1 MNTSPK
7 GTHEP
12 SDEHD
17 GTVSY
22 QTAKAPKDFD
32 PNSVVNEVAIGRF
45 GIFPQVSVPV
55 FVSSALL
62 VVLFMIFG
70 TLFSEMAG
78 QIFEQAQAF
87 ITKRFGFVFVILMN
101 VALVFCLY
109 VAMSGYGDI
118 RLGHQTEVPKY
129 SFGSWIGMLFSAG
142 IGIGLLY
149 WGTAEPLLH
158 FVKPPTA
165 EPSTLQSAK
174 EAMTYS
180 FLHWG
185 LHAWAVYAVVA
196 LSLAYFHYRRGLPL
210 SIRSVLFPLI
220 GQKIYGT
227 WGHVVDVLAVFGTIF
242 GVVTSLG
249 LGVMQLET
257 GLVDIF
263 NIEPSM
269 TLKIVLILAITACAT
284 LSVMAGLDKGV
295 KLLSDVTIVG
305 TLIMLGFMIIMGP
318 TQFIFDSFVEN
329 VGNYASSLVQV
340 GLWNEAYSDSQWQA
354 SWTIFY
360 WAWWV
365 SWSPFVG
372 IFIARISRGRTLREF
387 IFGVLFVP
395 MLLLF
400 LWFTAFGGVAI
411 HLELMGDYGLTE
423 AVLKDTGSAIFKL
436 IEYYPLTQALMV
448 IVLMMIVLWFVT
460 SADSASLVVDML
472 TAGGRT
478 DPPKIQRL
486 FWVSSQGI
494 IACILLVAGGLSA
507 LQAAAIVAG
516 FPFAMVVFVMMYCLL
531 RGLGRDRLTLYRKSQ
546 WYITEESAEHN
557 SANEFVDEHLLL
569 GPLAQENPSDTKDS
583 ASGNNT
589 L

>member
-1 MNTSPK
+1 MNKPTQ
-7 GTHEP
+7 EP
-12 SDEHD
+12 QNRVKISKF
-17 GTVSY
+17 
-22 QTAKAPKDFD
+22 A
-32 PNSVVNEVAIGRF
+32 
-45 GIFPQVSVPV
+45 IFPQVSLPV
-55 FVSSALL
+55 FATSALL
-62 VVLFMIFG
+62 IVIFMIFG
-70 TLFSEMAG
+70 ALFSETAG
-78 QIFEQAQAF
+78 HMFNAMQSF
-87 ITKRFGFVFVILMN
+87 ITTKFGFMFVILMN

-109 VAMSGYGDI
+109 IALSGYGDI
-118 RLGHQTEVPKY
+118 RLGHQTETPEY

-149 WGTAEPLLH
+149 WGTAEPLYH
-158 FVKPPTA
+158 FVSPPLSN
-165 EPSTLQSAK
+165 PSSVQSAK
-174 EAMTYS
+174 DAMTIS

-220 GQKIYGT
+220 GQKIYGK
-227 WGHVVDVLAVFGTIF
+227 WGHVVDILAVFGTMF

-249 LGVMQLET
+249 LGVMQLDT
-257 GLVDIF
+257 GLGQMFGV
-263 NIEPSM
+263 PSSLG
-269 TLKIVLILAITACAT
+269 LKIALIAGITACAT
-284 LSVMAGLDKGV
+284 VSVMAGLDKGV
-295 KLLSDVTIVG
+295 KFLSDITIIG
-305 TLIMLGFMIIMGP
+305 TLILLGFMIIMGP

-329 VGNYASSLVQV
+329 IGNYTSNLISL
-340 GLWNEAYSDSQWQA
+340 GLWNEAYMDTNWQA

-411 HLELMGDYGLTE
+411 NMELTGDFGLST
-423 AVLKDTGSAIFKL
+423 AVMADTGSAIFKF
-436 IEYYPLTQALMV
+436 IEYYPFSQGLMV
-448 IVLMMIVLWFVT
+448 VILVMIVLWFVT

-472 TAGGRT
+472 TAGGNT
-478 DPPKIQRL
+478 NPPKIQRL
-486 FWVSSQGI
+486 FWVVSEGI
-494 IACILLVAGGLSA
+494 IACILLAAGGLSA

-516 FPFAMVVFVMMYCLL
+516 FPFAVVIFVMMYCLI

-557 SANEFVDEHLLL
+557 SANEFVDEHLLSY
-569 GPLAQENPSDTKDS
+569 PSKDE
-583 ASGNNT
+583 
-589 L
+589 LEQQQKQI